1 MDTTYQT
8 SVLSVDRE
16 ETLTQVGLRLVLLIT
31 HVVERLETTEETSE
45 WETILPHGQTLD
57 MIPTEVGVTVI
68 IMDILQRLHLYLVL
82 LQCSQPESV
91 GFVVVAGSFLMV
103 TEE

>member
-8 SVLSVDRE
+8 SVPLVDRE
-16 ETLTQVGLRLVLLIT
+16 EMLTQVGLRLVLLTT
-31 HVVERLETTEETSE
+31 HVVERLEITEETSE

-68 IMDILQRLHLYLVL
+68 IMVNLRLLHL
-82 LQCSQPESV
+82 
-91 GFVVVAGSFLMV
+91 
-103 TEE
+103 

>member
-16 ETLTQVGLRLVLLIT
+16 EMLTQVGLRLVLLTT
-31 HVVERLETTEETSE
+31 HVVERLEITEETSE
-45 WETILPHGQTLD
+45 WETILLHGQTPD

-68 IMDILQRLHLYLVL
+68 IMVNLRLLHL
-82 LQCSQPESV
+82 
-91 GFVVVAGSFLMV
+91 
-103 TEE
+103 